1 VIIRL
6 AEIRELEFAG
16 HDILFPRG
24 SILAA
29 PEGMRQILYAFE
41 PGEEEE
47 TDDVEPAPQALEDFY
62 TFHGRDAL
70 AVSAVEIPDEWK
82 YMGEVKSVLYRS
94 SKFHGGGNGTPQL
107 FRHRFN
113 PGTYAHRSKDNP
125 SWVRIFG
132 ESLYVDDR
140 GIVN

>member
-1 VIIRL
+1 MIIRL
-6 AEIRELEFAG
+6 AEVRELEFAG

-47 TDDVEPAPQALEDFY
+47 TEEEPNPQALEDFY
-62 TFHGRDAL
+62 TFHGKDAL
-70 AVSAVEIPDEWK
+70 TVSAVDIPDDWQFI
-82 YMGEVKSVLYRS
+82 GEVRSVLYRS
-94 SKFHGGGNGTPQL
+94 SKLHGGGNGFPQL

-113 PGTYAHRSKDNP
+113 PGTFAHRSRENP
-125 SWVRIFG
+125 SWIRIFG
-132 ESLYVDDR
+132 DSLFVDDR